1 MVRIPLP
8 RLRTPTDSTLIT
20 VGTRAFSPQRADTAR
35 NKTLRRRG
43 RSVNY
48 RRGTMRLPK
57 LTDAE
62 MNDRQREVS
71 AKIAGRRGQ
80 TRGPFLV
87 WLHSPELCERVEA
100 LGAYARFESTLELR
114 LRELILLIAAR
125 HFDAQYSW
133 NAHIDRCRGRD
144 QPRRWSSSHAG
155 GARLSPPRRAGRLL
169 VLHGGPRRALRQRR
183 DVRRGARAVRP
194 AGCRRHHRDP
204 RQLLDARHLP

>member
-1 MVRIPLP
+1 
-8 RLRTPTDSTLIT
+8 
-20 VGTRAFSPQRADTAR
+20 
-35 NKTLRRRG
+35 
-43 RSVNY
+43 
-48 RRGTMRLPK
+48 MRLPK

-62 MNDRQREVS
+62 MTDRQREVS

-133 NAHIDRCRGRD
+133 NAHVDKARRGGDRRRGSEAAR
-144 QPRRWSSSHAG
+144 SVG
-155 GARLSPPRRAGRLL
+155 GA
-169 VLHGGPRRALRQRR
+169 
-183 DVRRGARAVRP
+183 
-194 AGCRRHHRDP
+194 
-204 RQLLDARHLP
+204 